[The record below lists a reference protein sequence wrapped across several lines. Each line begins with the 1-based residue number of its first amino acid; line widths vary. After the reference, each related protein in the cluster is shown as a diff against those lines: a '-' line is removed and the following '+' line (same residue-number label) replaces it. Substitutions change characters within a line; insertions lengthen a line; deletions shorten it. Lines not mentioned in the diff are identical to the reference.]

1 VEWLRGGPLLNQRF
15 NAILANYMNAMLFYL
30 IAFGGLGLSL
40 FAMWRVKAAYAK
52 YSGVP
57 NSTGLT
63 GAQVAATILQ
73 RSGIYDVQIVPG
85 NQPLGDH
92 YDPLNKTLV
101 LSPDNYGGNSVAAA
115 GIAAHECGHALQHQA
130 AYAPLTWRM
139 ASVRLVGFANM
150 TVYILP
156 LLGLFLHQLYLA
168 LTVLCAA
175 WGIIMLFNLVTL
187 PVEFDASARAKRLLP
202 QLGLIRSQG
211 EAEAVNHVLDAAAL
225 TYIAAFVTSLGYF
238 LYYLLVVMG
247 GNRRN

>member
-1 VEWLRGGPLLNQRF
+1 
-15 NAILANYMNAMLFYL
+15 MNAMLFYL

-40 FAMWRVKAAYAK
+40 LAMWRVKAAYAK

-101 LSPDNYGGNSVAAA
+101 LSPDNYSGNSVAAA

-156 LLGLFLHQLYLA
+156 ILGLFLHQLSLA
-168 LTVLCAA
+168 LTVMCAA

-202 QLGLIRSQG
+202 QLGLIRSQDEG
-211 EAEAVNHVLDAAAL
+211 EAVNRVLDAAAL
-225 TYIAAFVTSLGYF
+225 TYVAAFVTSLGYF
-238 LYYLLVVMG
+238 LYYLLIVMG